1 VSEYLDEVGI
11 ASMQWPAG
19 SQDLNPIENVWDRMM
34 RRVRTLQPPPATLGE
49 LGEQIIAIWDN
60 QDQADVLSSINSMG
74 RRCEAVLLGG
84 NICY

>member
-1 VSEYLDEVGI
+1 
-11 ASMQWPAG
+11 MQWPAG

-34 RRVRTLQPPPATLGE
+34 RRVRALQPPPATLGE
-49 LGEQIIAIWDN
+49 LGEQIIVIWDN